1 MIFLFREESLT
12 DVEKN
17 SKKGKIAEAA
27 REMFRERGFS
37 DVSLRAIARAAGV
50 SASAISYYFGS
61 KEELY
66 RALFPDGAAVAT
78 DIRSDILRAAQRLF
92 AESGYAK
99 VSIRDI
105 AEAAGV
111 SSSAISYH
119 FGGKAALYREVLEEG
134 TSLISEFMERVQ
146 KGNAAPD
153 AILRLYGDF
162 LMRCGEENP
171 EVMRL
176 IFRELMEGS
185 DVFSSFVRE
194 RLKQMIDV
202 QRMAFREGQETGAY
216 RPDAR
221 AEIVSMAWAGMV
233 LFYHLAHG
241 IMADLAEGGEPTPKE
256 YMDSV
261 WGILERGIGRSDV
274 R

>member
-1 MIFLFREESLT
+1 M
-12 DVEKN
+12 EKN
-17 SKKGKIAEAA
+17 SKKKRITETA
-27 REMFRERGFS
+27 RELFREKGFS
-37 DVSLRAIARAAGV
+37 EVSLRDIACAAGV

-61 KEELY
+61 KEALY
-66 RALFPDGAAVAT
+66 RMLFPDKAAAAT
-78 DIRSDILRAAQRLF
+78 DSRAEILRAAQRLF

-134 TSLISEFMERVQ
+134 TSLISEFMERAQ
-146 KGNAAPD
+146 KGNVAPD

-202 QRMAFREGQETGAY
+202 QRRAFREGQETGMY
-216 RPDAR
+216 RKDAR

-241 IMADLAEGGEPTPKE
+241 LMADLAEDGESTPKE

-261 WGILERGIGRSDV
+261 WGILERGIGREIAPGFLTSSS
-274 R
+274 

>member
-1 MIFLFREESLT
+1 MGT
-12 DVEKN
+12 EKDG
-17 SKKGKIAEAA
+17 KKARIAEAA
-27 REMFRERGFS
+27 RELFRERGFS
-37 DVSLRAIARAAGV
+37 EVSFRDIARAAGV
-50 SASAISYYFGS
+50 SASAISYYFGN
-61 KEELY
+61 KENLY
-66 RALFPDGAAVAT
+66 RALFPEGDAAAP
-78 DIRSDILRAAQRLF
+78 DSRAEILRAAQRLF

-111 SSSAISYH
+111 SSSAISYY
-119 FGGKAALYREVLEEG
+119 FGGKAALYREVLEQG
-134 TSLISEFMERVQ
+134 TSLISEFMERAQ

-202 QRMAFREGQETGAY
+202 QRKAFLEGQGTGVY
-216 RPDAR
+216 RQDAR

-241 IMADLAEGGEPTPKE
+241 IMADLAENGEPTPEE
-256 YMDSV
+256 YMESV
-261 WGILERGIGRSDV
+261 WKILSGGIGSATRI
-274 R
+274 